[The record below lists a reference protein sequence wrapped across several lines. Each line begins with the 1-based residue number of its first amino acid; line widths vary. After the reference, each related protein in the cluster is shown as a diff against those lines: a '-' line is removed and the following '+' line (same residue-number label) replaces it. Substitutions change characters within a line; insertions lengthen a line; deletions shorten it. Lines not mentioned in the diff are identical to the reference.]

1 VNVLIDKLPQILSG
15 FVTTLQLL
23 GASALIATILGV
35 VLGAF
40 RVSPVPA
47 LRWFGTAYVTIFR
60 NTPLVVVFIIF
71 VVALPELGVQSSF
84 FTRAVIALS
93 LYAAAFVCEAVRSGV
108 NAVQAGQAEAAR
120 SLGMT
125 FGQTLGLVVLP
136 QAIRTVIPPLASIYI
151 ALAKNTAVAE
161 AFGVTE
167 ATYQLDNLVRD
178 FPAALWYL
186 FFGIAL
192 GYVIIVFVISGIA
205 QFFERRWAV
214 SR

>member
-1 VNVLIDKLPQILSG
+1 MNVLIDKLPQILAAFG
-15 FVTTLQLL
+15 TTLQLL

-71 VVALPELGVQSSF
+71 VVALPELGFQSSF
-84 FTRAVIALS
+84 FFRAVIALS

-125 FGQTLGLVVLP
+125 FSQTLRHVVLP

-178 FPAALWYL
+178 FPGSLWFL

-192 GYVIIVFVISGIA
+192 GYVIIVFFISGIA
-205 QFFERRWAV
+205 GLLERRWAV

>member
-1 VNVLIDKLPQILSG
+1 VNVLIEKLPQILSG
-15 FVTTLQLL
+15 FGTTLALL
-23 GASALIATILGV
+23 GVSVLVATLIGV

-71 VVALPELGVQSSF
+71 VVALPELGFSSSF

-93 LYAAAFVCEAVRSGV
+93 LYTAAFVCEAVRSGV
-108 NAVQAGQAEAAR
+108 NAVQTGQAEAAR

-125 FGQTLGLVVLP
+125 FSQTLGLVVLP

-167 ATYQLDNLVRD
+167 ATYQLDGLVRD
-178 FPAALWYL
+178 FPSALWYL
-186 FFGIAL
+186 FFGIAA
-192 GYVIIVFVISGIA
+192 GYVIIVFCISGIA
-205 QFFERRWAV
+205 QLLERRWAV